1 MKTVLIISSFVSAS
15 LVGATASAF
24 CLRRL
29 GIEAI
34 ILPTTLMG
42 RHPGWGNPGGGAT
55 QSDQLEAMWSAIDRQ
70 NIHFDAVLTGYM
82 GDMSHVAL
90 AEKIIRSVKVSNPE
104 TIIMVDPVMGD
115 HGALYIPQT
124 RAEHIAQHLVP
135 LADIITPNMW
145 ELSYLIDLL
154 QPKTNDRKT
163 PIEQA
168 YKLAPHV
175 LVTSV
180 PHGDNIGAVLVETGP
195 QEKVT
200 YHRVSHKHFETVP
213 HGGGD
218 ALAATYLAH
227 ILKGT
232 PPVSAM
238 EHAVASIFNIMM
250 AANKIDAGELPLI
263 REQNAL
269 IEATPLQSQSLNL

>member
-42 RHPGWGNPGGGAT
+42 RHPGWGDPGGGAT
-55 QSDQLEAMWSAIDRQ
+55 QIEQLEAMWQAIEAQ
-70 NIHFDAVLTGYM
+70 NIKFDAILTGYM
-82 GDMSHVAL
+82 GDLSHISL
-90 AEKIIRSVKVSNPE
+90 AEKIIYSAKLSNPD

-115 HGALYIPQT
+115 HGSLYIPQD
-124 RAEHIAQHLVP
+124 RAKHIAKQLVP

-145 ELSYLIDLL
+145 ELSYLTGHL
-154 QPKTNDRKT
+154 QTEPSDYKALIK
-163 PIEQA
+163 QA
-168 YKLAPHV
+168 HKMAPHV
-175 LVTSV
+175 LITSV
-180 PHGDNIGAVLVETGP
+180 PHGDDIGALLIETIT
-195 QEKVT
+195 QEKASC
-200 YHRVSHKHFETVP
+200 HRVSHMHFETVP

-227 ILKGT
+227 ILKGST
-232 PPVSAM
+232 YVSAM

-250 AANKIDAGELPLI
+250 AANQLDAGELPLI
-263 REQNAL
+263 REQDAL
-269 IEATPLQSQSLNL
+269 IKATPLQSQSLNL